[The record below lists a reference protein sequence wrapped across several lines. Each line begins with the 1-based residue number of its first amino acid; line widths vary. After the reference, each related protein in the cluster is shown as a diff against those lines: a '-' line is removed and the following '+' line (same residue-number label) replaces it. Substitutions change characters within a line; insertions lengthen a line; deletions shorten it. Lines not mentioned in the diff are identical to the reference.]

1 MGARCR
7 AVIEGEWASVEF
19 MITYARKVCRE
30 ANEATTMEK
39 RAPSARSLQPV
50 CSLHLIW
57 VGSSLTLMGESSR
70 RMAQDWAWLV
80 KLR

>member
-30 ANEATTMEK
+30 AHEATIVEK
-39 RAPSARSLQPV
+39 RASSAGSLQPV
-50 CSLHLIW
+50 RGLHLIW
-57 VGSSLTLMGESSR
+57 TGSSLTLMWECSG
-70 RMAQDWAWLV
+70 RMARGWA
-80 KLR
+80 